1 MASKTVLRIFKELI
15 ELHEAKDSD
24 YGGSDSLS
32 NFRTS
37 EQFGVPA
44 WKGASIR
51 MADKWS
57 RFLSLAK
64 KPNPA
69 VTSESIEDTLRDI
82 AVYAVIVLALRE
94 EATKPKAEQ
103 PDPEWPTAWADDV
116 GKELRESVNR
126 IDEQCQ
132 R

>member
-1 MASKTVLRIFKELI
+1 MASNTVLRIFKELI

-24 YGGSDSLS
+24 YGGNDSLS

-64 KPNPA
+64 KTNPA

-94 EATKPKAEQ
+94 EGATEEG
-103 PDPEWPTAWADDV
+103 EWETPWAD
-116 GKELRESVNR
+116 K
-126 IDEQCQ
+126 
-132 R
+132 